1 MALDGLE
8 NNDLKLII
16 FGGKGG
22 VGKTSC
28 AIATALALSENFK
41 TLLISTDPAHSV
53 SDCLEQQIGFKV
65 VKVDGRANLSAIEV
79 VADEALS
86 EFKTEHQS
94 ELKKLLETSTN
105 LDNEDIDEMLT
116 LSIPGIDEVMSFK
129 TIIDFIEEGQ
139 YDKYVVD
146 TAPTGHA
153 LRLISS
159 PKLLDGWIKVAARMR
174 WKYRYMVTSF
184 SGSYKQ
190 DEVDA
195 FLLSLKKTVKRI
207 ENILRDNTKCEFIPV
222 CIPEAMAIMETGRL
236 LADLGTSG
244 IIARQIIVNNVMV
257 SEGCDFC
264 KRRKTGQL
272 PYLQEI
278 SETFS
283 NLNKVEVPVFAE
295 EIKGLKALHK
305 LKTFLF
311 EDQQFI
317 SSTFQPFNP
326 STLQPFNTITP

>member
-1 MALDGLE
+1 MALAGLE

-65 VKVDGRANLSAIEV
+65 QEVAGHKNLAAIEV

-86 EFKTEHQS
+86 RFKTEHQG

-153 LRLISS
+153 MRLISS
-159 PKLLDGWIKVAARMR
+159 PKLLDEWIKVAVRMR
-174 WKYRYMVTSF
+174 WKYRYMITSF
-184 SGSYKQ
+184 SGSYQ
-190 DEVDA
+190 LDEVDSL
-195 FLLSLKKTVKRI
+195 LLSLKKTVKRI
-207 ENILRDNTKCEFIPV
+207 ENLLRDKTKCEFIPV

-236 LADLGTSG
+236 LSDLRKSE

-257 SEGCDFC
+257 SEECGFC
-264 KRRKTGQL
+264 KRRKAGQL
-272 PYLQEI
+272 KYIQQI
-278 SETFS
+278 SEIF
-283 NLNKVEVPVFAE
+283 NYLNKVEVPVFAE
-295 EIKGLKALHK
+295 EIKGLKALNQ
-305 LKTFLF
+305 LRMYLF
-311 EDQQFI
+311 GDKPI
-317 SSTFQPFNP
+317 NP
-326 STLQPFNTITP
+326 

>member
-1 MALDGLE
+1 MALTGLE

-28 AIATALALSENFK
+28 AIAAALSLSENFN

-65 VKVDGRANLSAIEV
+65 TKVEGSAKLWAIEV

-86 EFKTEHQS
+86 GFKTQHRG

-105 LDNEDIDEMLT
+105 LDNDDIDDLLT

-129 TIIDFIEEGQ
+129 TIIDFIEEGGFE
-139 YDKYVVD
+139 KYVAD

-153 LRLISS
+153 LRLIAS
-159 PKLLDGWIKVAARMR
+159 PKLLDEWIKMAARMR
-174 WKYRYMVTSF
+174 WKYRYMITSF
-184 SGSYKQ
+184 SGSYQQ
-190 DEVDA
+190 DDVDT

-207 ENILRDNTKCEFIPV
+207 ENILKDKTKCEFIPV
-222 CIPEAMAIMETGRL
+222 CIAESMAIKETGRL
-236 LADLGTSG
+236 LADLGKSE
-244 IIARQIIVNNVMV
+244 IIPKQIIVNNVMV
-257 SEGCDFC
+257 SDECDFC
-264 KRRKTGQL
+264 QRRKAGQL

-278 SETFS
+278 AESFSE
-283 NLNKVEVPVFAE
+283 LNKVEVPMFAE
-295 EIKGLKALHK
+295 EIKGMEALNK
-305 LKTFLF
+305 LKKVLLS
-311 EDQQFI
+311 E
-317 SSTFQPFNP
+317 N
-326 STLQPFNTITP
+326 

>member
-1 MALDGLE
+1 MALAGLE
-8 NNDLKLII
+8 NNDLKLIL

-53 SDCLEQQIGFKV
+53 SDCIEQHIGFNV
-65 VKVDGRANLSAIEV
+65 VKVNGTKNLSAIEV

-86 EFKTEHQS
+86 RFKAEHLS

-105 LDNEDIDEMLT
+105 LDNDDIDEMLT

-129 TIIDFIEEGQ
+129 TIIDFIDEGF
-139 YDKYVVD
+139 YDKYIVD

-159 PKLLDGWIKVAARMR
+159 PKLLDEWIKVAARMR

-184 SGSYKQ
+184 SGSYQQ
-190 DEVDA
+190 DEVDE
-195 FLLSLKKTVKRI
+195 LLFSLKKTVKRI
-207 ENILRDNTKCEFIPV
+207 KNLLSDNTKCEFIPV
-222 CIPEAMAIMETGRL
+222 CIPEAMAILETGRL
-236 LADLGTSG
+236 LKDLNTSG
-244 IIARQIIVNNVMV
+244 IIPKQVIVNNIMV

-264 KRRKTGQL
+264 KKRKAAQL
-272 PYLQEI
+272 PYLHEI
-278 SETFS
+278 GETFS
-283 NLNKVEVPVFAE
+283 ILNKVEVPMFAE
-295 EIKGLKALHK
+295 EIKGLEALNQLRK
-305 LKTFLF
+305 YLFDDLQKTYK
-311 EDQQFI
+311 
-317 SSTFQPFNP
+317 S
-326 STLQPFNTITP
+326 